1 MEPLLPNDPK
11 KLGVWTVTGRLGK
24 GGMGAVYMAHNKDRR
39 TAAIKVIS
47 GSDIKDEKVRDRFK
61 QEIQA
66 LSLITTP
73 YVARLYDYDLEA
85 KNPWYAAEYV
95 SDMSLADVLNT
106 TGSFTGDR
114 WWKLAQHLLTAL
126 EAIHDKGVIH
136 RDLKPGNIMIVKS
149 QPKLIDFGLAKPVA
163 NFDGGAA
170 GTTRTELAG
179 TPNYMSPEQWGGLRD
194 VDEKTDIWAIGITL
208 IDAAGGR
215 AWGEMNQGQIK
226 EALRKGKLPDVS
238 KLDHAQ
244 RALVTDMVIFDADE
258 RLSASA
264 LRKRLVEYFNTR
276 PAPAAAEVK
285 VEAKNVGQPN
295 NIKVEGNRVVVE
307 DGKKVVG
314 APPKNLYV
322 TSDGKPITVGMRVKY
337 LKTGQLGLVTKLD
350 PNNTNYVFVM
360 LMGEDTAKVKSTN
373 QLVAFEGEAKAK
385 PGHKIVGTPKK
396 GDAYVAKEG
405 TKHTDRWPQE
415 PFPLAKPRER
425 VFAALLDS
433 LIFMVGLG
441 IIWPIWYLKISKT
454 GLTPGR
460 KIVGL
465 VIIDSKTHIPVPTV
479 KTVTRGLLF
488 TYVAYGSFVFI
499 DIEKYAWV
507 PFIPILLALPMLL
520 ERRQTIWDV
529 AFKTTV
535 GKFEKT
541 QNPEAK

>member
-24 GGMGAVYMAHNKDRR
+24 GGMGAVYMAHNKERR

-47 GSDIKDEKVRDRFK
+47 GADIKDEKVRDRFK

-73 YVARLYDYDLEA
+73 YVARLYDYDLDT

-95 SDMSLADVLNT
+95 SDMSLADVLQT
-106 TGSFTGDR
+106 TGSFNGDR
-114 WWKLAQHLLTAL
+114 WWNLAQHLLTAL

-163 NFDGGAA
+163 NFNGGAA
-170 GTTRTELAG
+170 GTMRTELAG

-215 AWGEMNQGQIK
+215 AWGELNQAQIK

-238 KLDHAQ
+238 KLDDAQ
-244 RALVTDMVIFDADE
+244 RALVKDMVVFDADK
-258 RLSASA
+258 RLPAGS

-276 PAPAAAEVK
+276 PSPTPEVK
-285 VEAKNVGQPN
+285 VDAKNVGQPN
-295 NIKVEGNRVVVE
+295 NIKVEGNRVVVGE
-307 DGKKVVG
+307 NKKFVG
-314 APPKNLYV
+314 ALPKNLYV

-360 LMGEDTAKVKSTN
+360 LMGEDAAKVKSTN
-373 QLVAFEGEAKAK
+373 QLVAFEGEVKAK

-396 GDAYVAKEG
+396 GDAYTAKSGSEPEAY
-405 TKHTDRWPQE
+405 WPQE

-425 VFAALLDS
+425 IFAAFLDFMIA
-433 LIFMVGLG
+433 IFGLF
-441 IIWPIWYLKISKT
+441 IVWPIWAWKLRKT

-465 VIIDSKTHIPVPTV
+465 VIIDSKTFMPVPV
-479 KTVTRGLLF
+479 KRVLIRGLMF
-488 TYVAYGSFVFI
+488 NYVVYGIFASTDTERFAWVVFI
-499 DIEKYAWV
+499 PMA
-507 PFIPILLALPMLL
+507 LALPMILDK
-520 ERRQTIWDV
+520 RQTVWDM

-535 GKFEKT
+535 GRFEKT
-541 QNPEAK
+541 GPQTPL

>member
-258 RLSASA
+258 RLGASA

-350 PNNTNYVFVM
+350 PSNTNYVFVM
-360 LMGEDTAKVKSTN
+360 LMGEDAAKVKSTN
-373 QLVAFEGEAKAK
+373 QLVAFEGEAKPK

-405 TKHTDRWPQE
+405 TKHTDLWPQE
-415 PFPLAKPRER
+415 AFPLARPRER
-425 VFAALLDS
+425 VFAAFLDF
-433 LIFMVGLG
+433 LIAVLGLF
-441 IIWPIWYLKISKT
+441 IVWPIWLWKLRKT

-465 VIIDSKTHIPVPTV
+465 VVVDAKTHIPVPV
-479 KTVTRGLLF
+479 KRVLVRGLMF
-488 TYVAYGSFVFI
+488 NYVAYGIIASTDTERF
-499 DIEKYAWV
+499 AWV
-507 PFIPILLALPMLL
+507 GFIPIALALPMILDK
-520 ERRQTIWDV
+520 RQTVWDM

-541 QNPEAK
+541 QDNNVV